1 MVRRTWFRASFP
13 VRRHAVRGARRV
25 QRQFDLEQLE
35 QRTVMAAEN
44 VIFPT
49 GYESLQA
56 PLRPM
61 DVIKSQNGVLEAN
74 VRMVTAGFDSNP
86 ILYGGQQVYSSLPDN
101 DRDYNSYAM
110 AYQFDAY
117 GESYPA
123 GFPGTMLQI
132 NSGDTLKI
140 NLINDLA
147 VGHDPSSERFIS
159 NFHYH
164 GSHAPDLSQADNV
177 YVHIKPGETVPIQ
190 IPISTYENSVG
201 ANWYHPHVHEQTK
214 PQVEGGLAGMIM
226 VGNPLEPWPKY
237 KDELKQVNMTLSEVN
252 ISVDGKYKEMIGTDS
267 SENYG
272 DGYTKGWQKRINGQ
286 VNPIMR
292 VRPGETQVWNMGQFG
307 ARGATNFVIA
317 DDNLENPWTATIL
330 ARDGASAFVHPYKVE
345 LSASELRM
353 QDVSAL
359 TVLSPGNR
367 MSMAVTAPTT
377 PGTYYFMDG
386 WGGEE
391 SRNNVSGV
399 GYYYV
404 LATLIVEGDAVTT
417 AAPEFAPQEPDP
429 LWKETPDV
437 SRTFSLEQ
445 LPQMEDGGVINI
457 DNFYING
464 KKFGEGV
471 MPQLE
476 IGTVEEWTILN
487 AGPLNHPFHI
497 HQGVFIVTKING
509 FPIEPDIKFPNAN
522 AANYVSPLDTIMVP
536 GAGSVTIRFRAL
548 DFPGKYVFHCHI
560 LEHEDEGMMSPVFQF
575 GNTEGLRLGL
585 GTSSQS
591 TLVLNGKGNTVGT
604 INAFPNYR
612 GPVVTASGIG
622 TATAPAQAPP
632 IGGTAEEINAYFR
645 SKYTPETMAVG
656 TGSKASL
663 VKVYENGSLKPT
675 AAFRAFK
682 GKAGVGGVS
691 LAVGALGQYGT
702 VNIVVGSRTAGA
714 ANVRLFDTKGTL
726 VREFKGVLPGRFPNG
741 VNVAVGDVDADNYD
755 DIIVSAGAGRE
766 ARIKA
771 ISGRDIV
778 DGVANPST
786 IFEFVAGGGAKEG
799 VKVAVG
805 YVAPSTV
812 PSYKPNLI
820 TTPERGRNVGTVSV
834 WNVDDL
840 PGGSDSMPMGDG
852 MAMRG
857 MSMPHDMPST
867 DEPLMPVT
875 TFRPFGAKRGAV
887 NLATTYQRQLGG
899 QAQAVV
905 AAWQTPRE
913 VAFTAI
919 GLDNKPQTIKR
930 RF

>member
-1 MVRRTWFRASFP
+1 MKTPAFKTFIGTA
-13 VRRHAVRGARRV
+13 AVLGSLV
-25 QRQFDLEQLE
+25 DLSQA
-35 QRTVMAAEN
+35 AAEN

-49 GYESLQA
+49 EYASQQTE
-56 PLRPM
+56 LRPM

-74 VRMVTAGFDSNP
+74 VRMVTAGFDANP
-86 ILYGGQQVYSSLPDN
+86 ILYGGREVYSSVSDEY
-101 DRDYNSYAM
+101 RDYNSYAM

-117 GESYPA
+117 GTSYPA

-132 NSGDTLKI
+132 NSGDTLK
-140 NLINDLA
+140 LRLTNDLA
-147 VGHDPSSERFIS
+147 VGHDPSDPVFTS

-164 GSHAPDLSQADNV
+164 GSHAPDLSTADNV
-177 YVHIKPGETVPIQ
+177 YVSIEPGETVDIN

-201 ANWYHPHVHEQTK
+201 ANWYHPHGHEQTK

-226 VGNPLEPWPKY
+226 VGDPLEPWPQY
-237 KDELKQVNMTLSEVN
+237 KDQLKQVNLVFSEVN
-252 ISVDGKYKEMIGTDS
+252 ISVDGKYKEVTGTDS
-267 SENYG
+267 TSYYG
-272 DGYTKGWQKRINGQ
+272 EGYTEGWQKRVNGQ
-286 VNPIMR
+286 MNPIIR

-307 ARGATNFVIA
+307 ARGATHFVIA
-317 DDNLENPWTATIL
+317 DDNLQNPWTATIL
-330 ARDGASAFVHPYKVE
+330 AKDGVSAFVHPYTVE
-345 LSASELRM
+345 LGASELRM
-353 QDVSAL
+353 NDISAL
-359 TVLSPGNR
+359 TVISPGNR
-367 MSMAVTAPTT
+367 ITMAVTAPTT
-377 PGTYYFMDG
+377 PGTYYLMDG

-391 SRNNVSGV
+391 ARLNASGE

-404 LATLIVEGDAVTT
+404 LATLVVEGDPVTT
-417 AAPEFAPQEPDP
+417 PAPVFAPQEADP

-437 SRTFSLEQ
+437 IRTFSLEQ
-445 LPQMEDGGVINI
+445 LTTIGGVDPSTGQPIINVG
-457 DNFYING
+457 NFYING

-509 FPIEPDIKFPNAN
+509 FPIQPGTKFPDAN
-522 AANYVSPLDTIMVP
+522 AANYVSPLDVIMVP
-536 GAGSVTIRFRAL
+536 AFGSVTIRFRAL

-575 GNTEGLRLGL
+575 GNTEGLRLAL
-585 GTSSQS
+585 GTTSQS

-604 INAFPNYR
+604 IKAFPNYR

-622 TATAPAQAPP
+622 AATEPAQAPP
-632 IGGTAEEINAYFR
+632 LGGTAEEINAYFR
-645 SKYTPETMAVG
+645 SKYTKETMAFG
-656 TGSKASL
+656 TGSQASW
-663 VKVYENGSLKPT
+663 VRVYENGALKPT
-675 AAFRAFK
+675 ATFRAFA

-702 VNIVVGSRTAGA
+702 VNIAVGSRTAGA
-714 ANVRLFDTKGTL
+714 ANVRLFDTKGAL
-726 VREFKGVLPGRFPNG
+726 VREFQGVLPGRFPNG

-766 ARIKA
+766 AIITA
-771 ISGRDIV
+771 LSGRDIV
-778 DGVANPST
+778 DGVADPAR
-786 IFEFVAGGGAKEG
+786 IFTFVAPGGPRDG

-812 PSYKPNLI
+812 PSYTPNLI

-834 WNVDDL
+834 WNTDDL
-840 PGGSDSMPMGDG
+840 PGASDSMPMGG
-852 MAMRG
+852 G
-857 MSMPHDMPST
+857 IPMSSDTTST
-867 DEPLMPVT
+867 DEPPMPVA
-875 TFRPFGAKRGAV
+875 TFRPFGTKRGAV

-919 GLDNKPQTIKR
+919 GLDNTPQSVKR